1 MATATVTSKGQVTI
15 PKQIRKFLGLD
26 SGDRINF
33 VIEDDGRVTFRPATK
48 DIRSL
53 KGIVPKPGKPV
64 SVDDMNATI
73 RDRGQRL

>member
-15 PKQIRKFLGLD
+15 PKQIRELLGLG

-53 KGIVPKPGKPV
+53 KGIVHKPGKPV
-64 SVDDMNATI
+64 SVEDMNATI
-73 RDRGQRL
+73 RDRGRRL